1 MTENLF
7 PALWLLAALTQRKI
21 QIIRILD
28 MGNRKHCY
36 RPNIQLII
44 EI

>member
-1 MTENLF
+1 MTANLF
-7 PALWLLAALTQRKI
+7 PALWLLAALTQRTI

-28 MGNRKHCY
+28 MGNRRHCY
-36 RPNIQLII
+36 RPNIKLII